1 MGENSMN
8 DSRIHEFLENKLV
21 KSFIAYSIFRAFYGF
36 GILIITYFIDKN
48 TIIPWWLF
56 LLFSMIFSRI
66 LFKQIKK
73 RKQENI
79 DSN

>member
-1 MGENSMN
+1 MGEKLMS
-8 DSRIHEFLENKLV
+8 DSKIQSFLDNKLV

-36 GILIITYFIDKN
+36 GILIVTYFIDKN

-56 LLFSMIFSRI
+56 LLFSMVFSRV

-73 RKQENI
+73 RKNI
-79 DSN
+79 DKDLQ

>member
-1 MGENSMN
+1 MN

-36 GILIITYFIDKN
+36 GILIVTYFIDKN

-73 RKQENI
+73 RKNI
-79 DSN
+79 IPNN